1 MQVRR
6 DFDKVY
12 RAQDDPW
19 NIGQADSDRYNR
31 YFDLIHRCAKGR
43 RTILDIGCGFGAF
56 LSRFRPHFEKL
67 VGVEISGDAIRKGK
81 ERFPFIAYHQG
92 SAERLEETAVEA
104 ERYDAI
110 IYSDVISYF
119 DDKGKNRSLKWIAE
133 HLERD
138 GLAFIAAW
146 CPGGRYLTYPE
157 LERLTERYF
166 KIESRLF
173 LESQHAAFLARK
185 KRRCIAVTIDYETWH
200 PIPDGMSIDW
210 DKDVFIPTDNLLR
223 LCEEQGIPLT
233 LMAEMG
239 EYFWLEA
246 NHPALAR
253 RMENQW
259 ADAVHRG
266 HDVQIHLH
274 VNWLPELGARQE
286 GGKWIW
292 DWSKAKANDY
302 PGDLGSLVAKC
313 KTTLETVVRKAE
325 PDYRVTSYR
334 AGAYQAQPFR
344 RLYGALVENGIFC
357 DSSVYAGG
365 ISPER
370 GYDYSLAYSA
380 HQPYFANS
388 CDPQLKAPPVEQH
401 VVEIPVFTF
410 KPNARWFLDGAEASL
425 FSKRLIDFLTERES
439 DFLSSEAWRRREKAR
454 AAVAGLYGLLEPF
467 RRYLNKVLPRSVA
480 HSVTA
485 YRPEKLVDHEYYVLI
500 GHTKGNHDFE
510 GIRRNFR
517 ILKDDGRFEF
527 LTLSRMAEEA
537 IRELKGTSRCTPSDE
552 AIYQVKR
559 EYPVVMGDARNDA
572 QSLYL
577 QRMIPL
583 DRETVLD
590 LGCGA
595 GQWSALIAGT
605 YPWMRVTGCD
615 YGFDFIS
622 RAKERHASERVSF
635 LVGDISALPFA
646 SGSFGCVY
654 ADNTLEHAFDV
665 DLTLKEI
672 HRVLRWGGVLVAAI
686 PSDANNSDRICDNHV
701 WKTAPHEVRMRL
713 EDAGFKNISIDEID
727 TFRSLGMPPYPP
739 SNDRM
744 MFIKA
749 WKRRN
754 EASGMTRPLEIMDW
768 VYRRLSPE
776 KSQESDDPVGIVT
789 GGYAF
794 CWGYAVVL
802 GKAMEREGYP
812 VKWVSMQA
820 VDHPRGRGRDK
831 IDTHEVLA
839 VEIDGKDIVLDP
851 MAGVFFPH
859 ALSDLL
865 QNPTLA
871 GEKENPDERY
881 ATRGYHLYASSFWYS
896 RVFKYAIRKNVSTPV
911 FFWKRNR

>member
-1 MQVRR
+1 LQVRR
-6 DFDKVY
+6 NFDKVY

-19 NIGQADSDRYNR
+19 NIGQADSDRYNQ
-31 YFDLIHRCAKGR
+31 YFDLIHRYAKRR
-43 RTILDIGCGFGAF
+43 RTILDLGCGFGAF
-56 LSRFRPHFEKL
+56 LARFRPHFERL
-67 VGVEISGDAIRKGK
+67 VGVEISGDAIRKGR

-92 SAERLEETAVEA
+92 SAERLEGTAVDA

-110 IYSDVISYF
+110 IYSDVICYF
-119 DDKGKNRSLKWIAE
+119 DEAGKNRSLKWIAE
-133 HLERD
+133 HLERE

-146 CPGGRYLTYPE
+146 CPGGRYLSYSE

-166 KIESRLF
+166 KIENRLF
-173 LESQHAAFLARK
+173 LDSRHAVFLARG
-185 KRRCIAVTIDYETWH
+185 KRRFIAVTVDYETWH

-210 DKDVFIPTDNLLR
+210 DKDVFTPTESLLQ

-246 NHPALAR
+246 NHPPFAR

-259 ADAVHRG
+259 VDAVHRG
-266 HDVQIHLH
+266 HDVQLHLH
-274 VNWLPELGARQE
+274 MNWLPELGARQE
-286 GGKWIW
+286 GGQWIW

-313 KTTLETVVRKAE
+313 RATLEAIIRKAK

-344 RLYGALVENGIFC
+344 RLYNALVENGIFC

-365 ISPER
+365 ISQVR

-388 CDPQLKAPPVEQH
+388 YDPQLKAPPVEQYM
-401 VVEIPVFTF
+401 VEIPVFTF
-410 KPNARWFLDGAEASL
+410 KPNARWFLDGAESSL
-425 FSKRLIDFLTERES
+425 FAKRLIDFLMEKES
-439 DFLSSEAWRRREKAR
+439 DFLSSEAWRRREYMRTAM
-454 AAVAGLYGLLEPF
+454 AGLYGLLEPF
-467 RRYLNKVLPRSVA
+467 RRCLNRVLPRSIM
-480 HSVTA
+480 HSITV
-485 YRPEKLVDHEYYVLI
+485 YRPEKLVGHEYYVLI
-500 GHTKGNHDFE
+500 GHTKGSHDFG

-517 ILKDDGRFEF
+517 ILKNDGRFEF

-537 IRELKGTSRCTPSDE
+537 MCELEGISRRGPSDE
-552 AIYQVKR
+552 AIYQVER
-559 EYPVVMGDARNDA
+559 EYPVVMGGARNEA
-572 QSLYL
+572 QSAYL

-590 LGCGA
+590 FGCGA

-605 YPWMRVTGCD
+605 YPWMRVNGCD
-615 YGFDFIS
+615 YGIDFIR
-622 RAKERHASERVSF
+622 RAKERHASKRILF
-635 LVGDISALPFA
+635 LVGDMLALPFA
-646 SGSFGCVY
+646 RGSFDCVY

-665 DLTLKEI
+665 DLAFREI

-701 WKTAPHEVRMRL
+701 WKTAPHEAKMRL
-713 EDAGFKNISIDEID
+713 EAAGFTNISIEEID

-744 MFIKA
+744 MYIHA
-749 WKRRN
+749 WKRRV
-754 EASGMTRPLEIMDW
+754 EVSGMARALEIMDW
-768 VYRRLSPE
+768 VYRRLNPE
-776 KSQESDDPVGIVT
+776 KSQASDDPVEIVK
-789 GGYAF
+789 GGYAY

-802 GKAMEREGYP
+802 GKALEREKYS
-812 VKWVSMQA
+812 VKWVSMKA
-820 VDHPRGRGRDK
+820 KNHPRGRGRDRE
-831 IDTHEVLA
+831 DTHEVLA
-839 VEIDGKDIVLDP
+839 VDIDGKEVVLDP
-851 MAGVFFPH
+851 MANVLFPH

-865 QNPTLA
+865 ADPDRA
-871 GEKENPDERY
+871 EEMKNPDERY
-881 ATRGYHLYASSFWYS
+881 VAGGYHLYASPFWYR
-896 RVFKYAIRKNVSTPV
+896 RVVKYAVRKDIRRPV
-911 FFWKRNR
+911 ILWKRNK